1 MSVDT
6 RLKLDRATAG
16 TAGPRFRPT
25 NTPERLRAFRAVLV
39 VAAALLGIITMVV
52 LLSMHG
58 NAASVRSTAAPAYL
72 DTVEA
77 QAVLTDADRAVWQ
90 SLRSGE
96 GQFNGPGEVYEG
108 DITTADRDLQQVAA
122 LESPGSSA
130 GQLLPTL
137 SGQLVTYQGLVEK
150 ADAAN
155 RADTASGSSIHA
167 LGDAYL
173 GYAGQTLFGS
183 GGLVPAGFTAAPTE
197 GVNELSELNRQA
209 LNGDLTSL
217 WADPALI
224 AAVAIPGVVVLG
236 LIVALQVFL
245 RRRFRRTISPPLL
258 LAAVLVC
265 GLMAWAFA
273 VILPA
278 DNALARARTTSL
290 PQVVEISQHQ
300 TQAVYTQALTL
311 QQSAGGN
318 APDTAGGLN
327 LPAVHAAE
335 VKFDADLASAQTT
348 GGLLI
353 GIPVAI
359 VVIAGLVFL
368 AVKPRLDEYRGVDT

>member
-1 MSVDT
+1 
-6 RLKLDRATAG
+6 
-16 TAGPRFRPT
+16 
-25 NTPERLRAFRAVLV
+25 
-39 VAAALLGIITMVV
+39 
-52 LLSMHG
+52 
-58 NAASVRSTAAPAYL
+58 
-72 DTVEA
+72 
-77 QAVLTDADRAVWQ
+77 
-90 SLRSGE
+90 
-96 GQFNGPGEVYEG
+96 
-108 DITTADRDLQQVAA
+108 
-122 LESPGSSA
+122 
-130 GQLLPTL
+130 
-137 SGQLVTYQGLVEK
+137 VTYQYLVEQ

-155 RADTASGSSIHA
+155 RADSASESSSHA

-173 GYAGQTLFGS
+173 GYAGQTMFGS
-183 GGLVPAGFTAAPTE
+183 GGLVPTGLSAAQGE

-209 LNGDLTSL
+209 LNGKLTSP

-224 AAVAIPGVVVLG
+224 AAIATAGVVVFG
-236 LIVALQVFL
+236 LIVVLQLFL
-245 RRRFRRTISPPLL
+245 RRRFRRSISPPLV
-258 LAAVLVC
+258 LAAVVAC
-265 GLMAWAFA
+265 GLLAWVFA

-290 PQVVEISQHQ
+290 PRVVEIWQHQ

-318 APDTAGGLN
+318 ASDKAGGLN
-327 LPAVHAAE
+327 LPAVQIAK
-335 VKFDADLASAQTT
+335 VKSDADLASAQTT